1 MKNISIFSWRYS
13 TASFRAAVVPASE
26 NFFFTTR
33 CSHLPW
39 SGKHGKW
46 IQLLNFSGQMWEEK
60 RALKFRKF
68 FFSWSSRWGIKIGY
82 ERVRQHFRMN
92 KLRSLS
98 HKEAS
103 LLDCRREKCK
113 IVKYSQR
120 KFLLQTATSSL
131 SVEKISIF
139 SPLCFLW
146 NVLASD
152 SGGKGDEN
160 LIEISLFPSSEIH
173 IV

>member
-1 MKNISIFSWRYS
+1 MTLFNCFFPCGCCSSQWELFFHNSLFSFAVKWKTRKMNSIIKI
-13 TASFRAAVVPASE
+13 FRANV
-26 NFFFTTR
+26 R
-33 CSHLPW
+33 R
-39 SGKHGKW
+39 
-46 IQLLNFSGQMWEEK
+46 EK
-60 RALKFRKF
+60 SIEISKV

>member
-1 MKNISIFSWRYS
+1 MTLFNCFFPCGCCSSQW
-13 TASFRAAVVPASE
+13 E
-26 NFFFTTR
+26 LFFTTR

-68 FFSWSSRWGIKIGY
+68 FSHDHRA
-82 ERVRQHFRMN
+82 EEL
-92 KLRSLS
+92 KLAMREFASIFEWINYAHWVTRKHRSQIAEE
-98 HKEAS
+98 KNVK
-103 LLDCRREKCK
+103 LLKN
-113 IVKYSQR
+113 SQR